1 MSPLVSIILPTFNR
15 AATLGRA
22 VESVFEQT
30 FEDWELIIVDD
41 RSSDETER
49 VLAAYAGHEKVR
61 LISQLQSGCAVARNL
76 GVSVSRGRY
85 LAFQDSDDEWTS
97 DKLARAVAALDGTG
111 PEVGLCYSDML
122 RVQTDGSIVYFG
134 APDVHRQK
142 IISEETLDFLALGIG
157 IQAAVIKR
165 ECFERVGLF
174 DEALP
179 RFIDLDLFIRLSEHF
194 DFIHQREPLVS
205 YYACEGISTN
215 TQALVIARRHLLK
228 KYRARLEREKTHLA
242 KQHLQL
248 ARAYYEN
255 GARLAPVWLALK
267 ALLLCRLEFGL
278 CKDAFQI
285 LGLMMPQVF
294 VKWIPALYRFWRRTA
309 RQSFL
314 SGSKKE
320 RGQRCSKLD
329 VGLEP

>member
-22 VESVFEQT
+22 VESAFEQT

-142 IISEETLDFLALGIG
+142 IISEE
-157 IQAAVIKR
+157 
-165 ECFERVGLF
+165 
-174 DEALP
+174 
-179 RFIDLDLFIRLSEHF
+179 
-194 DFIHQREPLVS
+194 
-205 YYACEGISTN
+205 
-215 TQALVIARRHLLK
+215 
-228 KYRARLEREKTHLA
+228 
-242 KQHLQL
+242 
-248 ARAYYEN
+248 
-255 GARLAPVWLALK
+255 
-267 ALLLCRLEFGL
+267 
-278 CKDAFQI
+278 
-285 LGLMMPQVF
+285 
-294 VKWIPALYRFWRRTA
+294 
-309 RQSFL
+309 
-314 SGSKKE
+314 
-320 RGQRCSKLD
+320 
-329 VGLEP
+329 